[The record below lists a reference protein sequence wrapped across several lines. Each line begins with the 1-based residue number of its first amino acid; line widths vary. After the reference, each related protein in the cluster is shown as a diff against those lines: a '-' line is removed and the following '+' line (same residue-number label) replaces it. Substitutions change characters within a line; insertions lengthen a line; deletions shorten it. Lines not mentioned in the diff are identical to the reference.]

1 MAARTAAVLN
11 FPNCTRIVITYT
23 YFLTISCIGS
33 VVEMKLVEMFL
44 AKVLR
49 FCTGS
54 EYPPTAT
61 TLLQHA
67 LDTNWPLA
75 STCVFKLILLTN
87 FNNNFENC
95 RDNVNHGGFVLL

>member
-1 MAARTAAVLN
+1 MPIRLLAARTAAVLN

-54 EYPPTAT
+54 EYPPH
-61 TLLQHA
+61 LG
-67 LDTNWPLA
+67 
-75 STCVFKLILLTN
+75 F
-87 FNNNFENC
+87 
-95 RDNVNHGGFVLL
+95 DNPITVRFGY

>member
-1 MAARTAAVLN
+1 M
-11 FPNCTRIVITYT
+11 ITYT
-23 YFLTISCIGS
+23 YFLIISFIGS
-33 VVEMKLVEMFL
+33 RDEACGDDSL

-54 EYPPTAT
+54 KYPPRLGFDNPITVCFDPNT
-61 TLLQHA
+61 
-67 LDTNWPLA
+67 DWPLA
-75 STCVFKLILLTN
+75 STCVFKMILLTN